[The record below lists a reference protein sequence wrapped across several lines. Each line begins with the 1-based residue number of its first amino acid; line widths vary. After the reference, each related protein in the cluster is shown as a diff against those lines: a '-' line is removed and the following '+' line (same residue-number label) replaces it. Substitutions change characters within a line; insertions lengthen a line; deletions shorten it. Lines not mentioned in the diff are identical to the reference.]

1 MPATLAQLDAAV
13 AAVRENLRELAE
25 QAAAFSCGE
34 DEALMADRIREQED
48 LLATLMKERDVLT
61 GRAS

>member
-1 MPATLAQLDAAV
+1 MPTTLAQVDAAI

-25 QAAAFSCGE
+25 QAAAFSGGE

-48 LLATLMKERDVLT
+48 LLATLMRERDVLT
-61 GRAS
+61 GAPN